1 MFESMLQWARPKA
14 NHPARCFL
22 LLIIGC
28 LTSIFMASGAY
39 AANFPN
45 QKITYVLHVSP
56 GGATDV
62 LARLIAKPMSKELG
76 VPIIV
81 QNRPGGGGAVEMN
94 ILTHSKP
101 DGYTIGSV
109 TASHIGRFHT
119 TLTQYNVHSISWI
132 ARLVVDPFLIVV
144 PENSPFHTLGDLVKY
159 ARAHPNQLSVGS
171 YGGVGSASNIVW
183 EMLADKEKIT
193 GEWVPYKSVSS
204 AVTAALGNHINAAIA
219 YTDLVKEY
227 VRAHKLRALGVLNK
241 TRVSALPNVPTF
253 AEAGYPIDSNWEQFR
268 GIIAPPGMP
277 ADIKK
282 VLADAALKAMKTK
295 TLQNY
300 MRKNDLVDGSMN
312 SAEFTKYA
320 EHRNQVT
327 VMWLK
332 KLNLLK

>member
-1 MFESMLQWARPKA
+1 MLESMLHWDQPNSKR
-14 NHPARCFL
+14 PARQFVL
-22 LLIIGC
+22 FVIGC
-28 LTSIFMASGAY
+28 LASIFMASGAC
-39 AANFPN
+39 AASFPTH
-45 QKITYVLHVSP
+45 KITYVLHVSP

-159 ARAHPNQLSVGS
+159 AKAHPNKLSIGS

-204 AVTAALGNHINAAIA
+204 AVTAALGHHIDAAIA

-227 VRAHKLRALGVLNK
+227 VKAHKLRALGVLNK
-241 TRVSALPNVPTF
+241 TRVFALPNVPTF
-253 AEAGYPIDSNWEQFR
+253 AEAGYPIDSSWEQFR

-277 ADIKK
+277 DNIKK
-282 VLADAALKAMKTK
+282 VLADAALKALKTK
-295 TLQNY
+295 TLQSY
-300 MRKNDLVDGSMN
+300 MSKNDLVDGAMN
-312 SAEFTKYA
+312 SVEFTKYA
-320 EHRNQVT
+320 EHRNKVT

-332 KLNLLK
+332 KLNLLR

>member
-1 MFESMLQWARPKA
+1 MVDSQLHRANAKA
-14 NHPARCFL
+14 QRPARRLFL
-22 LLIIGC
+22 FIVGC
-28 LTSIFMASGAY
+28 IASLFMAGTVY

-45 QKITYVLHVSP
+45 HRITYVLHVSP

-119 TLTQYNVHSISWI
+119 TLTQYSIHSVSWI

-144 PENSPFHTLGDLVKY
+144 PENSPFHTLADLVKY
-159 ARAHPNQLSVGS
+159 AKSHPNKLSIGS

-183 EMLADKEKIT
+183 EMLAEKEKIT

-204 AVTAALGNHINAAIA
+204 AVTAALGHHIDAAIA

-227 VRAHKLRALGVLNK
+227 VKAHKLRALGVLNK
-241 TRVSALPNVPTF
+241 TRVSALPQVPTF
-253 AEAGYPIDSNWEQFR
+253 AEAGYPIDSSWEQFR
-268 GIIAPPGMP
+268 GIIAPAGMP
-277 ADIKK
+277 AHIRQ
-282 VLADAALKAMKTK
+282 VLADAALKALKTK

-300 MRKNDLVDGSMN
+300 MSKNDLVDGAMN

-320 EHRNQVT
+320 AHRNKVT